1 MLRPV
6 LFLFLFCLT
15 PAFADEAPLV
25 NRLAAHPSPYL
36 AQHGDDPVAW
46 QEWNAD
52 TLARAR
58 REHKPLLVSLGYFA
72 CHWCHVMQRE
82 SWRDPAIAAL
92 LNRDF
97 IPVKVDRE
105 LNQALDADLI
115 EFGRRL
121 QGISGWPLNVFVTPE
136 GYPFYAV
143 LYQPADRFRLV
154 ADKLARHWKAD
165 SAGIEAAARA
175 AAPVQEGAAARPRA
189 ADAGDLANRRQR
201 LLDAALAAAGP
212 LQGGFGA
219 VSKFPETPLLRALLD
234 LQARAPDPRLG
245 DFLRLTLD
253 NMARLGLHDPIHGGF
268 FRYTTDPDWHTPHFE
283 KMLYDNAQLA
293 VLYARAATVFGQ
305 PAYRDIAHA
314 TLDFLLEVLAAPSG
328 GLRASAS
335 ALDRRGCEGGAYL
348 WRPDELRQRLTPAQ
362 FRLVSRVWGLDAA
375 SAFDLGHLP
384 MQRRPPA
391 ASERA
396 LLDTA
401 HARLKRVGR
410 MREVPLDGKLNAG
423 LNGLALS
430 AFSLAGRGVPRFEA
444 AAARLR
450 DFIANDLMRDGALLK
465 SRVGP
470 EVFEDAELDDYA
482 LVARGLL
489 DYAAAFDD
497 AGSRTLAR
505 QLTRLA
511 WGLFFSDAGWRR
523 EHRPLLATASIQ
535 AALPDEA
542 TPSASATLIGVS
554 LDLHDA
560 APAALLDRA
569 LAHATR
575 SALADPLSHPGT
587 LALLRQR
594 FPTTP

>member
-1 MLRPV
+1 MLNKFLL
-6 LFLFLFCLT
+6 LFLLCLA
-15 PAFADEAPLV
+15 PALAAEPPLV
-25 NRLAAHPSPYL
+25 NQLAGHPSPYL

-52 TLARAR
+52 TLAQAR

-82 SWRDPAIAAL
+82 SFRDPAIAAL

-115 EFGRRL
+115 AFSRQLHGV
-121 QGISGWPLNVFVTPE
+121 SGWPLNVFVTPE

-154 ADKLARHWKAD
+154 ADKLARHWRAD

-175 AAPVQEGAAARPRA
+175 AAPARGIAAHPLA
-189 ADAGDLANRRQR
+189 ADAGDLATLQDR
-201 LLDAALAAAGP
+201 LLDAALADVDP
-212 LQGGFGA
+212 LQGGFGT
-219 VSKFPETPLLRALLD
+219 VSKFPETPLLLALTE

-253 NMARLGLHDPIHGGF
+253 NMARLGLHDPVNGGF

-293 VLYARAATVFGQ
+293 VLYARAAAVFRQ
-305 PAYRDIAHA
+305 PAYRDISHA
-314 TLDFLLEVLAAPSG
+314 TLDFLLDVLAAPEG
-328 GLRASAS
+328 GFRASAS
-335 ALDRRGCEGGAYL
+335 ALDRRGREGGAYL
-348 WRPDELRQRLTPAQ
+348 WRPEELRQRLTPEQ
-362 FRLVSRVWGLDAA
+362 FRLLRRVWGLDAA
-375 SAFDLGHLP
+375 SPFDLGHLP
-384 MQRRPPA
+384 LEKRPPTA
-391 ASERA
+391 AERA
-396 LLDTA
+396 LLDAA
-401 HARLKRVGR
+401 HARLKAAGR

-444 AAARLR
+444 AATRLR
-450 DFIANDLMRDGALLK
+450 DFIAKNLTRDGRLLK
-465 SRVGP
+465 SRVGKAI
-470 EVFEDAELDDYA
+470 FEDAELDDYA

-489 DYAAAFDD
+489 DHAAAFND
-497 AGSRTLAR
+497 ADSRALAR
-505 QLTRLA
+505 QLTRQA
-511 WGLFFSDAGWRR
+511 WTLFFSDAGWLR
-523 EHRPLLATASIQ
+523 ENRPLLATAAVL
-535 AALPDEA
+535 AALPDDA
-542 TPSASATLIGVS
+542 TPSASTTLIGAS
-554 LDLHDA
+554 LELPGS
-560 APAALLDRA
+560 APAEALERA

-575 SALADPLSHPGT
+575 AALADPLNHSGSLDP
-587 LALLRQR
+587 LRAR
-594 FPTTP
+594 FAPTGR